1 MEIITE
7 GKSNDFFTPDTT
19 IININFINK
28 DKNYEEV
35 IKLGSKNVLSFINNI
50 LNKIEF
56 EKNNLKTK
64 NFVIRE
70 ETKYNEI
77 TRKYEFDG
85 YSFNQNAILKFDY
98 DKEKINKFISKI
110 SKIDNPPVYQINFG
124 LKNENDCK
132 KQLIKKA
139 YNDAFEQAKII
150 AEASGKELKECVK
163 IDFKPNE
170 TSYISQS
177 NINSDFMYAKSM
189 SIRDT
194 GIITN
199 IFTPEDIEINEC
211 LYCLWKA
218 E

>member
-19 IININFINK
+19 IININFITK

-56 EKNNLKTK
+56 EKDDLKTK

>member
-19 IININFINK
+19 IININFITK

-56 EKNNLKTK
+56 EKDDLKTK

-211 LYCLWKA
+211 LYCLWKDK
-218 E
+218 